1 MDTNNVRQSLPE
13 MQDKEQRQQ
22 SDAGSDQQ
30 PGQYPN
36 GDGAANAAPVAPQPE
51 QLPWPPGF
59 AGQLAN
65 FIYHSSIRP
74 VREVAIVA
82 ALGLLAGVCGR
93 AFTVSGK
100 GLNLYLIL
108 VARSGVGKE
117 AMHSGVAKLI
127 DLAQVPRA
135 QEFVLHDEFASG
147 PALMKWVLRNP
158 SFVNVLSEFGRKLK
172 RMSNDKDSPMQ
183 ELRTVLLNLY
193 EKSGAGDKVGG
204 IKYSDGEKN
213 IMGASGVAYSLIGE
227 TTPDTFR
234 ELLTPEMM
242 ADGTLSRF
250 TVVEYN
256 GLRPPPNEACAVEL
270 EPDELS
276 KWQALLVRAT
286 PYLDSLNIP
295 KRIEVGFGDDETERR
310 MHEFNLRCDHEINNT
325 EDESKRQ
332 MWNRAHMKALKI
344 AALLAV
350 ADNEVFPVIRA
361 QHAAW
366 ARSFVEHGNAL
377 MMSHLRNGDIGHGD
391 ATREKKL
398 LDLARKFIIKQPA
411 RSYKV
416 SEEMWKGGVIP
427 RTYFQMQVSTNSA
440 FCNHKLGQTAA
451 LDMTLRSLVDSGYL
465 MELSR
470 SDAVT
475 KFGQHGRFFRV
486 LMLPD

>member
-1 MDTNNVRQSLPE
+1 MYEPNVGQSQPEKQDEEQGLNNE
-13 MQDKEQRQQ
+13 
-22 SDAGSDQQ
+22 AGGEQQ
-30 PGQYPN
+30 PGQYPS
-36 GDGAANAAPVAPQPE
+36 GSEPANAAPAAPPPE
-51 QLPWPPGF
+51 QFQWPPGF

-65 FIYHSSIRP
+65 FIYYSSIRP
-74 VREVAIVA
+74 VREVAVVA

-127 DLAQVPRA
+127 DLALVPRS
-135 QEFVLHDEFASG
+135 QDFVLHDEFASG

-204 IKYSDGEKN
+204 IKYSNGEN
-213 IMGASGVAYSLIGE
+213 NVMGAVGVAYSLIGE

-234 ELLTPEMM
+234 EMLTPEMM

-250 TVVEYN
+250 TIVEYT

-286 PYLDSLNIP
+286 PYLDSVNIP
-295 KRIEVGFGDDETERR
+295 KRIEVVFGDDETERR
-310 MHEFNLRCDHEINNT
+310 MNDFGLRCDNEINST

-350 ADNEVFPVIRA
+350 ADNNIHPVIRA
-361 QHAAW
+361 EHAAW
-366 ARSFVEHGNAL
+366 ARSFVELGNKL
-377 MMSHLRNGDIGHGD
+377 MMAHVQNGDIGHGD
-391 ATREKKL
+391 VTRERKL
-398 LDLARKFIIKQPA
+398 LDLARKFIKKQPA

-416 SEEMWKGGVIP
+416 TEEMWQKGVIP
-427 RTYFQMQVSTNSA
+427 RAYFQMQVSTNSA
-440 FCNHKLGQTAA
+440 FCNHKLGQIAA
-451 LDMTLRSLVDSGYL
+451 LNMTLGSLVDSGYL
-465 MELSR
+465 MEFPR
-470 SDAVT
+470 NDAV
-475 KFGQHGRFFRV
+475 KEFGQHGRFFRV